1 MTSQLAIVNG
11 TVILEDGL
19 LEDAHVLCED
29 DRIVR
34 VARGQRV
41 PKAAKVVDARG
52 GFISPG
58 FVDIHVHGGNGADF
72 MDGTVAA
79 VQTACLAHAK
89 HGTTTIFPTTTTG
102 SHDQILT
109 MLNACRQAQQQGV
122 ALNLAGVH
130 LYGPYFAEDKVG
142 CHAQAGRREPLAEE
156 FRQYFAT
163 GLVKIA
169 TCAAELPGAAAFYA
183 AAKRRKCLITCGH
196 SNASFTEMQR
206 AFDAGMR
213 HVDHFWCAMSSVPSL
228 RQRFGVPMQAS
239 MAEFV
244 LLQTGMSTEVIA
256 DGMHLAPELL
266 EFAYRMLGP
275 KRLCL
280 VTDCNRALDL
290 PAGKYRFGNDSD
302 GTWFESDGKVG
313 WTNNGSLASSIVGM
327 DHMVR
332 QMKKATSASLPEIVR
347 MASLT
352 PAERTGI
359 EGETGSIAVGK
370 SANLL
375 VLNLRLQVKRV
386 LLRGVEI

>member
-1 MTSQLAIVNG
+1 M
-11 TVILEDGL
+11 
-19 LEDAHVLCED
+19 H
-29 DRIVR
+29 
-34 VARGQRV
+34 
-41 PKAAKVVDARG
+41 
-52 GFISPG
+52 
-58 FVDIHVHGGNGADF
+58 
-72 MDGTVAA
+72 
-79 VQTACLAHAK
+79 
-89 HGTTTIFPTTTTG
+89 
-102 SHDQILT
+102 
-109 MLNACRQAQQQGV
+109 
-122 ALNLAGVH
+122 
-130 LYGPYFAEDKVG
+130 
-142 CHAQAGRREPLAEE
+142 
-156 FRQYFAT
+156 
-163 GLVKIA
+163 
-169 TCAAELPGAAAFYA
+169 
-183 AAKRRKCLITCGH
+183 
-196 SNASFTEMQR
+196 
-206 AFDAGMR
+206 
-213 HVDHFWCAMSSVPSL
+213 
-228 RQRFGVPMQAS
+228 AS